1 MNRTIRTLL
10 ASTAIAVALPAMA
23 WAAGGLPSPIEVN
36 GGNITEAQI
45 KDGLTELGY
54 TDIEYIAGEGRYWT
68 VRTHYNGSYVPLQ
81 VDADTGEVS
90 RLGDPDMQSISIVE
104 GTMDQELEKGLRELG
119 YSNVTI
125 GAKQGRYAEAT
136 AWRYGQDVNLSID
149 LETGTVTNN
158 EQDET
163 WYVAMRND
171 MTDAQVGAELEKMG
185 FTEVH
190 ELSQT
195 EAGWSGFAIHNGEK
209 MKVWI
214 DAESGEVRAWK
225 MDGQA

>member
-23 WAAGGLPSPIEVN
+23 WAADGLPSPIEVN

-54 TDIEYIAGEGRYWT
+54 TDIEYIAGEGRYST

-104 GTMDQELEKGLRELG
+104 GTMDQDLEKGLRELG

-185 FTEVH
+185 FTEVD

-195 EAGWSGFAIHNGEK
+195 EAGWSGYAVQDGEK

>member
-23 WAAGGLPSPIEVN
+23 WAADGLPSPIAVN
-36 GGNITEAQI
+36 DGNITEVQI
-45 KDGLTELGY
+45 REGLTELGY
-54 TDIEYIAGEGRYWT
+54 TDIEYVAGAGRYWT

-81 VDADTGEVS
+81 VDAETGEVS
-90 RLGDPDMQSISIVE
+90 RLGDPDMQSISIIE
-104 GTMDQELEKGLRELG
+104 GTMDQDLEKGLRELG

-125 GAKQGRYAEAT
+125 GTKQGRYAEAT
-136 AWRYGQDVNLSID
+136 AWRYGQDVNLTVD

-163 WYVAMRND
+163 WYVTMREG
-171 MTDAQVGAELEKMG
+171 MTDAQVSAELERMG
-185 FTEVH
+185 YTEVR
-190 ELSQT
+190 ELTQT
-195 EAGWSGFAIHNGEK
+195 ESGWTGFAIHDGQK

-214 DAESGEVRAWK
+214 DAESGELRSWK